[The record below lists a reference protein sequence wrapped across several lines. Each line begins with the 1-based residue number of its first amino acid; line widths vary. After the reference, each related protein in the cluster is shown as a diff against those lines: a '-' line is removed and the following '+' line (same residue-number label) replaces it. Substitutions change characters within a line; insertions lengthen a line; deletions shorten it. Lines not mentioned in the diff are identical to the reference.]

1 MRQHELRGGV
11 AWRVSK
17 SCKMSVIIPCFN
29 HGEFLPEAVES
40 VSKIKGDDIELT
52 VVDVFL
58 RSQLPLC

>member
-1 MRQHELRGGV
+1 M
-11 AWRVSK
+11 SK